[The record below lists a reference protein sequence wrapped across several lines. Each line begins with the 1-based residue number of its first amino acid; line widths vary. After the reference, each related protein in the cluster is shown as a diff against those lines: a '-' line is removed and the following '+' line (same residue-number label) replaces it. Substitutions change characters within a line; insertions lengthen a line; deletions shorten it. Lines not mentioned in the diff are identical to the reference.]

1 MTSKLGEK
9 PVAAIAADAN
19 VLLSAVLGHA
29 ALRVFT
35 LTDVSVLTTRS
46 VMQEVREYL
55 PLVAKRY
62 DMLPQALEGQLRLLA
77 VRECEPDEYAP
88 KLEAAK
94 RAIAK
99 RDPDDADL
107 LALALAFGVPVWSN
121 DSDFKDAG
129 VEWYTTARLLQRL
142 GIWRR
147 RNRGE
152 LRTFDAVNL
161 PR

>member
-9 PVAAIAADAN
+9 PVPAVAADAN

-35 LTDVSVLTTRS
+35 LSDLSVLTTRG
-46 VMQEVREYL
+46 VLREVREYL
-55 PLVAKRY
+55 PLVAKQY
-62 DMLPQALEGQLRLLA
+62 GMLPQALEGQLRLLA

-88 KLEAAK
+88 KLEAAT
-94 RAIAK
+94 RAIAR
-99 RDPDDADL
+99 RDPDDVDL

-129 VEWYTTARLLQRL
+129 VEWYTTARLLRRL
-142 GIWRR
+142 GI
-147 RNRGE
+147 
-152 LRTFDAVNL
+152 
-161 PR
+161 